1 MFEPERHR
9 KMMLSHVVL
18 RAAGAAA
25 LAVAALA
32 VPSCA
37 TEESVRFGEPDGGS
51 GSPGETTG
59 GVCDVNPMCKVSF
72 ANDIFKPIIDGS
84 AGCTGAA
91 LCHGG
96 DTPQGDMILKPGD
109 AHGAYTEIVN
119 YQLKKSP
126 GPAGSYV
133 EPCDKKS
140 SRLLCNSAVDGAE
153 NPYGHCGTAMPFG
166 SGATKLTSK
175 QLETIAEWIVCGAPE
190 N

>member
-1 MFEPERHR
+1 MFEPQRHR

-25 LAVAALA
+25 LVVAATA
-32 VPSCA
+32 VSSCA
-37 TEESVRFGEPDGGS
+37 SEESVRFGEPDGGS
-51 GSPGETTG
+51 GYPGATTG
-59 GVCDVNPMCKVSF
+59 GVCNVDPMCKVSF
-72 ANDIFKPIIDGS
+72 ANDIFKPIIAGS

-96 DTPQGDMILKPGD
+96 DTPQGDMILKPDSAHD
-109 AHGAYTEIVN
+109 AYLEIVN

-133 EPCDKKS
+133 VPCDKKN
-140 SRLLCNSAVDGAE
+140 SRLLCNTSIDSGD
-153 NPYGHCGTAMPFG
+153 NPYGHCGTVMPFG

-175 QLETIAEWIVCGAPE
+175 QLETLAEWIVCGAPE